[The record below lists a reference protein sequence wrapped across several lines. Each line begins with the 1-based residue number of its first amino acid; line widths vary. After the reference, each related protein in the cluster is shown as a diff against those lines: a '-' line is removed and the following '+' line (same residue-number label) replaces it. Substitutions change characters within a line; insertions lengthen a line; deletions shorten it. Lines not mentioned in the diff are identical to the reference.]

1 MEILSAIVQ
10 LLGGLALFLYGIE
23 LMGDGLK
30 NSSGAALKRVLEKV
44 TGNVVMGVLTGA
56 LVTAVIQSSTATI
69 VLTVALIGAGVLN
82 LRQAV
87 SIVMGANIGTTVTA
101 QIIRLG
107 SIQSDGSWL
116 LWLFDTDTLAPIA
129 LIIGIVLL
137 MFIKSKRSN
146 TIGDI
151 CIGFGILFVGL
162 NLMTSGVEPL
172 VGTDAFIAF
181 VRFLN
186 NPLFGILFGLVLT
199 VIVQSSSATVGMLQT
214 VASVPGAG
222 ITFAMAY
229 PVIMGINLGTCV
241 TTAMVCSIGSSKD
254 AKRTG
259 VVHIAFNTIGTILFL
274 LLMTVLRK
282 LSVFSAEFWV
292 RSVDSGNIANFQT
305 IFNLVTA
312 VVLFDTD
319 TLAPIALIIGIVLLM
334 FIKSKRSNTIGD
346 ICIGFGILFVG
357 LNLMT
362 SGVEPLVGTDAF
374 IAFVRFLNNPLFG
387 ILFGLV
393 LTVIVQ
399 SSSATVGMLQTVASV
414 PGAGI
419 TFAMAYPVIMGINLG
434 TCVTTAM
441 VCSIGSSKDA
451 KRTGVVHIAFNTI
464 GTILFLLLMTVL
476 RKLSV
481 FSAEFWVRSV
491 DSGNIANFQTI
502 FNLVTAVVLV
512 PFADQLVKLSMVIV
526 KDDKQ
531 KQLRHPE
538 LHTLD
543 EKLYNSPA
551 LAVSVAIKAVSD
563 VGTLAKENFEKGCR
577 MLEKY
582 DPAVASEIDV
592 DEDCIDEFTDRA
604 DRFFIGLSKAVET
617 EWDDRQLDM
626 LMQTVPNFERIGDY
640 ATNLV
645 ELSQRLVA
653 DNATF
658 SDMAQRELK
667 LIFDAVNEILT
678 ITVDAFAKGDNEAA
692 KRIEPLE
699 ETIDDMV
706 MILRD
711 RHTKRLKSGACSV
724 GSGLVFMETLTYLER
739 ASDQCSSIAVMM
751 LARNNENILQNH
763 YDYLREIHAG
773 NDAAYSAEKER
784 RREQYI
790 KPLKETN

>member
-1 MEILSAIVQ
+1 MGKDVIIACDFASA
-10 LLGGLALFLYGIE
+10 E
-23 LMGDGLK
+23 
-30 NSSGAALKRVLEKV
+30 E
-44 TGNVVMGVLTGA
+44 
-56 LVTAVIQSSTATI
+56 
-69 VLTVALIGAGVLN
+69 
-82 LRQAV
+82 
-87 SIVMGANIGTTVTA
+87 
-101 QIIRLG
+101 
-107 SIQSDGSWL
+107 
-116 LWLFDTDTLAPIA
+116 
-129 LIIGIVLL
+129 
-137 MFIKSKRSN
+137 
-146 TIGDI
+146 
-151 CIGFGILFVGL
+151 
-162 NLMTSGVEPL
+162 
-172 VGTDAFIAF
+172 
-181 VRFLN
+181 
-186 NPLFGILFGLVLT
+186 
-199 VIVQSSSATVGMLQT
+199 
-214 VASVPGAG
+214 
-222 ITFAMAY
+222 TFAFLDRFTGRK
-229 PVIMGINLGTCV
+229 PFVK
-241 TTAMVCSIGSSKD
+241 IGMELYYAEGPEIVRQLKARGHKIFLD
-254 AKRTG
+254 LKL
-259 VVHIAFNTIGTILFL
+259 HDIPNTVKKA
-274 LLMTVLRK
+274 MTVLRK
-282 LSVFSAEFWV
+282 LSVFGES
-292 RSVDSGNIANFQT
+292 
-305 IFNLVTA
+305 
-312 VVLFDTD
+312 
-319 TLAPIALIIGIVLLM
+319 
-334 FIKSKRSNTIGD
+334 
-346 ICIGFGILFVG
+346 
-357 LNLMT
+357 
-362 SGVEPLVGTDAF
+362 
-374 IAFVRFLNNPLFG
+374 
-387 ILFGLV
+387 
-393 LTVIVQ
+393 
-399 SSSATVGMLQTVASV
+399 
-414 PGAGI
+414 
-419 TFAMAYPVIMGINLG
+419 
-434 TCVTTAM
+434 
-441 VCSIGSSKDA
+441 
-451 KRTGVVHIAFNTI
+451 
-464 GTILFLLLMTVL
+464 
-476 RKLSV
+476 
-481 FSAEFWVRSV
+481 FWVRSV

-563 VGTLAKENFEKGCR
+563 VGTLAKENFEKGCQ

-604 DRFFIGLSKAVET
+604 DRCFIGLSKAVET

-645 ELSQRLVA
+645 ELAQRLVA
-653 DNATF
+653 DNAAF

-751 LARNNENILQNH
+751 LARNNESILQNH

-773 NDAAYSAEKER
+773 NDAVYLAEKER

-790 KPLKETN
+790 KPLKETH